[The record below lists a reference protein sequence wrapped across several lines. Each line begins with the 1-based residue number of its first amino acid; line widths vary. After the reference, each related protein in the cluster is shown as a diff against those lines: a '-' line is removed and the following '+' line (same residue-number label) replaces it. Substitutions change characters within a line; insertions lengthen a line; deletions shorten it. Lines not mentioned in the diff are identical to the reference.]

1 MDTLIIE
8 KECFTID
15 ERITL
20 KDLQT
25 NTAITSHN
33 MINQATLLKYYNTL
47 LVARIPSPM
56 TVEDW
61 MFKETVAADESDSD
75 SV

>member
-1 MDTLIIE
+1 
-8 KECFTID
+8 
-15 ERITL
+15 
-20 KDLQT
+20 
-25 NTAITSHN
+25 